1 MTPKVVMW
9 HLYGESLSVPRGIL
23 FQGGAYS
30 LQPQLLMLPLGSAV
44 GWWDI
49 GNSAPTC
56 WHFEWCFGLHWAII
70 SGLMVAKGDR
80 NIIEKINFLQN
91 LSPNSSVF
99 KDWKWSSVNHWT
111 VTVGLYSNWSP
122 VSSQCLS
129 GGGGSSDI
137 CWPSR
142 VTDRMDPNHY
152 TQESSLKTVNDH
164 LTTSST
170 SAHGIHGYLPSIDN
184 KVTTCPIHWLMGKGP
199 GPLSI
204 IATTTGFNLSLSSA
218 VSGSFLFFLLASCW
232 SLTTLPNGDD
242 IKVGLPIATDSN
254 PGWLLMPPLVRWCH
268 WLLTTTSVLQ
278 HDILNRGDDIVLV
291 P

>member
-122 VSSQCLS
+122 VSSQCLL
-129 GGGGSSDI
+129 GGGGRGQ
-137 CWPSR
+137 W
-142 VTDRMDPNHY
+142 Y
-152 TQESSLKTVNDH
+152 
-164 LTTSST
+164 
-170 SAHGIHGYLPSIDN
+170 
-184 KVTTCPIHWLMGKGP
+184 
-199 GPLSI
+199 
-204 IATTTGFNLSLSSA
+204 
-218 VSGSFLFFLLASCW
+218 
-232 SLTTLPNGDD
+232 
-242 IKVGLPIATDSN
+242 
-254 PGWLLMPPLVRWCH
+254 
-268 WLLTTTSVLQ
+268 LLTFQGYWQDGPKSLYTGKLSQNCKRPSNYIIYISTWYPWIPTKHWQ
-278 HDILNRGDDIVLV
+278 
-291 P
+291 